1 MLKKNFVIAALF
13 LCMLCLSSC
22 SVLMVKNM
30 KEQQSK
36 SAQDHVSWTQEELEK
51 YYGSALATTVHDDG
65 SKTCVYE
72 FKTVY
77 FSYDRIEYNENLIIF
92 TDAITLGLWE
102 IFSTPVVLVT
112 KNMDERKASKTRVW
126 VTYDADGKVK
136 FEKQEFIE

>member
-36 SAQDHVSWTQEELEK
+36 SAQGHVNWTQEELEK
-51 YYGSALATTVHDDG
+51 YYGSARATTVHDDG

-72 FKTVY
+72 FKDVY
-77 FSYDRIEYNENLIIF
+77 LSNDEPVYNENFLIF
-92 TDAITLGLWE
+92 LDAATLGFGE
-102 IFSTPVVLVT
+102 IFSPPLVLVT
-112 KNMDERKASKTRVW
+112 KYMDERKAPKTRVW
-126 VTYDADGKVK
+126 VTYDADCKVK
-136 FEKQEFIE
+136 FEKRELIE